1 VIRFESVVRE
11 ARILSPLKNFEPVSQ
26 LIEHRWDPLTRRSVI
41 VIKGRMDYVRRFIDS
56 DPEFLRELVQSTQAD
71 CPFCPGAV
79 LSKSP
84 KFTPEIAPEGRI
96 HVGEAV
102 CFPSLFAHNDY
113 NAIVVPSPSHSL
125 GLNEFTPRILVDGL
139 RACLVFLE
147 RVRAISPET
156 KYPAIIL
163 NFLPPAGSTISHM
176 HMQALASDVRLQ
188 SIAELLE
195 ASKAYCDR
203 VGSSFWKDLLETE
216 QRLGSRYLGRTG
228 NIHWLTPYAPYGLNE
243 VQAIV
248 PNKCNLQQLTG
259 DDIEALMNGVLKVLQ
274 FYYDAGVRSFNGAL
288 YSGPLGEANDYF
300 DLNFRIVSRYGY
312 KARFVSDVWALQY
325 LLGEREIYEA
335 PEETCLK
342 LRKYFE

>member
-1 VIRFESVVRE
+1 
-11 ARILSPLKNFEPVSQ
+11 
-26 LIEHRWDPLTRRSVI
+26 
-41 VIKGRMDYVRRFIDS
+41 
-56 DPEFLRELVQSTQAD
+56 
-71 CPFCPGAV
+71 
-79 LSKSP
+79 
-84 KFTPEIAPEGRI
+84 
-96 HVGEAV
+96 
-102 CFPSLFAHNDY
+102 
-113 NAIVVPSPSHSL
+113 
-125 GLNEFTPRILVDGL
+125 
-139 RACLVFLE
+139 
-147 RVRAISPET
+147 
-156 KYPAIIL
+156 
-163 NFLPPAGSTISHM
+163 M
-176 HMQALASDVRLQ
+176 HMQALASDLPLQ

-195 ASKAYCDR
+195 VSKAYRDR

-216 QRLGSRYLGRTG
+216 QRLGSRYLRRIG

-248 PNKCNLQQLTG
+248 PNKCNLQQLTT
-259 DDIEALMNGVLKVLQ
+259 DDVEALMKGVLKVLQ